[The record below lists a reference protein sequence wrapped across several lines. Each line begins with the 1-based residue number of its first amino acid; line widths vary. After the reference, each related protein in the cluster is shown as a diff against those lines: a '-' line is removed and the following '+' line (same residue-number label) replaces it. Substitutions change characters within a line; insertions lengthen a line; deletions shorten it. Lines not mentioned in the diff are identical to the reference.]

1 MKFQV
6 LSREKARAH
15 SFKPNIDKCIIISIN
30 GTDAELNRFKPNKQI
45 RAIKHFVFNDVEGD
59 EAYCMTREDAD
70 NIITFVNEH
79 VNEVDEIIVH
89 CGAGVSRS
97 AGVCA
102 ALMLIINGDDSEIF
116 NNPRF
121 CPNMHCY
128 RLVLEAYFGYYDKE
142 AADEKLRRNI
152 ILWRKAQGFDD

>member
-6 LSREKARAH
+6 MSRQNARSY
-15 SFKPNIDKCIIISIN
+15 SFNKDIDTCIIVSIN
-30 GTDAELNRFKPNKQI
+30 DVADVKNQFDDNDN
-45 RAIKHFVFNDVEGD
+45 IKAVCSLFFDDVEGN
-59 EAYCMTREDAD
+59 EKNCMTREDAEK
-70 NIITFVNEH
+70 IIDFVNQNLNT
-79 VNEVDEIIVH
+79 VNEIIVH

-102 ALMLIINGDDSEIF
+102 ALMLIVNGDDSEIF

-128 RLVLEAYFGYYDKE
+128 RLVLEAYFGYYDRD
-142 AADEKLRRNI
+142 AADEKIRRNI
-152 ILWRKAQGFDD
+152 ILWRKDQGLDD

>member
-6 LSREKARAH
+6 MSRVNARKY
-15 SFKPNIDKCIIISIN
+15 SFNENIDKCVIVSIN
-30 GTDAELNRFKPNKQI
+30 DTFVEANQFHDNPN
-45 RAIKHFVFNDVEGD
+45 IKGVCSLFFNDVEGH
-59 EAYCMTREDAD
+59 ETGHMVREDAD
-70 NIITFVNEH
+70 KIIEFINQH
-79 VNEVDEIIVH
+79 INDVDEIIVH

-102 ALMLIINGDDSEIF
+102 ALMLIINGNDDAIF
-116 NNPRF
+116 NNGKY

-128 RLVLEAYFGYYDKE
+128 RLVLESYFGYYDKA

-152 ILWRKAQGFDD
+152 IEWRKLNDLD